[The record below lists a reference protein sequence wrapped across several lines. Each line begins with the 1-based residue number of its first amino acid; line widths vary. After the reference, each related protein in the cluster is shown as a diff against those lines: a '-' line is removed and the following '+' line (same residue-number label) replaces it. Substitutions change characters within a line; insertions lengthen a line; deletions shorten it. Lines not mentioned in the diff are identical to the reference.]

1 MYTAPIILAV
11 IFSFVIVLVVI
22 NRIGEILKEKVKAR
36 SIIKDDNFGDYDLR
50 LEKLEDRIANLETIV
65 LEQER
70 YRKFSSL

>member
-1 MYTAPIILAV
+1 MYTAPLILAV

-22 NRIGEILKEKVKAR
+22 NRIGEILKEKVKTR
-36 SIIKDDNFGDYDLR
+36 STIKDDDFSDYDHR
-50 LEKLEDRIANLETIV
+50 LEKLEERIANLETIV